1 MARFTSL
8 LFLTALLWTSALTSA
23 NKAQDPKPSPLKLT
37 LRWAETSH
45 QPEVTQEKGVDLS
58 CSDGKAYLHKTPIVT
73 EADIVSASAH
83 PDNSGKHYLILK
95 LNKKAAEALGV
106 TWNRLGEK
114 PIVVEVDGKI
124 VFAMVPK
131 TKLETDVPV
140 LGRFSAAEAARI
152 VEGLT
157 KK

>member
-1 MARFTSL
+1 MTKVNAL
-8 LFLTALLWTSALTSA
+8 AVFLVLIINSGVHSQEPAS
-23 NKAQDPKPSPLKLT
+23 KPTPLKLT
-37 LRWAETSH
+37 MRWAETTF
-45 QPEVTQEKGVDLS
+45 QADVTQEKGVDLS
-58 CSDGKAYLHKTPIVT
+58 CTEGKAYLHKNPIVT
-73 EADIVSASAH
+73 EADIVSASSH
-83 PDNSGKHYLILK
+83 PDNAGKHYLILK

-140 LGRFSAAEAARI
+140 LGAFTAAEAARI